1 MKIQKTLTIAYEAA
15 EHYGPIPH
23 ALKMLGTEAL
33 YDEFPDIKYA
43 HINSE
48 TNSFISI
55 FDLDHNFYYRI
66 DRIHKGDSIA
76 NEVGL
81 GELVENSG
89 NIVML
94 RTQPMYVTAVGED
107 RRAAYGT
114 KPLNFTAVT
123 DTLMVTSYI
132 PMNVVEAL
140 PDPNMIITSL
150 GDHHPHPLKVE
161 EGSVIGRKQDGTI
174 DSIKFNELPAIA
186 PKVEDAPAEEGSIA
200 YDPEAKTLKFY
211 NGTEWRVIGE

>member
-1 MKIQKTLTIAYEAA
+1 MKIKKTLTTAYEAA
-15 EHYGPIPH
+15 TSYRPIPN

-33 YDEFPDIKYA
+33 YEEFPDIKYA
-43 HINSE
+43 HIKSE

-55 FDLDHNFYYRI
+55 FDLDNDFYYRI
-66 DRIHKGDSIA
+66 DRIHNGDSIA

-81 GELVENSG
+81 GALVENSG

-94 RTQPMYVTAVGED
+94 RTQPMYVTAVGEE

-114 KPLNFTAVT
+114 QPLNFLDVT
-123 DTLMVTSYI
+123 DTLMVSSYVPI
-132 PMNVVEAL
+132 NVIEAL

-161 EGSVIGRKQDGTI
+161 ENSVIGRRQDGTI
-174 DSIKFNELPAIA
+174 DSLKFNEIPAIA
-186 PKVEDAPAEEGSIA
+186 PSVDDAPEEEGSIA
-200 YDPEAKTLKFY
+200 YDSTTKQLKFY